1 MRRLIAPLSFIGL
14 VSLAPLASAMTAPLS
29 EEQLTEAADLIAHGH
44 ISDVLC
50 QGEPVYDG
58 QSTTTAYH
66 AILSIGEVFK
76 PEDSDLTS
84 VTMPFATVVWDEDQ
98 PPAMCGWTPS
108 YLPEERGTYY
118 LTTGVDT
125 GLYTLVSWNAFVP
138 EASSVPGELPSCEEP
153 EPEPDTTA
161 SEDVSESAEDVEVG
175 PVEDAGGMFPQDA
188 FPQMECVD
196 DDDCDSGSGVCQDG
210 ECWYPPGGSLICS
223 EDSDCADGEECVWIT
238 SGNSECVSMDADE
251 CEADSECGNCGTC
264 SAGQCIHAPH
274 CPDCFSDSDCA
285 EGQEC
290 YWTNNESDAYCRDI
304 ESSSGSSDGGDSGG
318 SSGCASGGSQAPLTL
333 ALLVLGLVA
342 LTGRRRV
349 LG

>member
-1 MRRLIAPLSFIGL
+1 MRRLIAPLGFIGL
-14 VSLAPLASAMTAPLS
+14 LSLAPLAVAMTAPLS
-29 EEQLTEAADLIAHGH
+29 EEELTEAADLIAHGH

-50 QGEPVYDG
+50 LGEPFYDG

-66 AILSIGEVFK
+66 AILTLDAVFK

-84 VTMPFATVVWDEDQ
+84 VTLPFATVVWDEDQ

-125 GLYTLVSWNAFVP
+125 ELYTLVSWNAFVADDDSAG
-138 EASSVPGELPSCEEP
+138 EALPSCEEP

-161 SEDVSESAEDVEVG
+161 SEDVSESTEDTSEVG
-175 PVEDAGGMFPQDA
+175 PEDVAEPGPGPDA
-188 FPQMECVD
+188 DDAIDETFQCVD
-196 DDDCDSGSGVCQDG
+196 D
-210 ECWYPPGGSLICS
+210 
-223 EDSDCADGEECVWIT
+223 SDCGGDC
-238 SGNSECVSMDADE
+238 S
-251 CEADSECGNCGTC
+251 TC
-264 SAGQCIHAPH
+264 NGGICHMPPH

-285 EGQEC
+285 EGKEC
-290 YWTNNESDAYCRDI
+290 YWTNNEGDAYCRDI
-304 ESSSGSSDGGDSGG
+304 ESSSGSSDGGDSGDSGDSGG
-318 SSGCASGGSQAPLTL
+318 SGGCASGGSEAPLTL